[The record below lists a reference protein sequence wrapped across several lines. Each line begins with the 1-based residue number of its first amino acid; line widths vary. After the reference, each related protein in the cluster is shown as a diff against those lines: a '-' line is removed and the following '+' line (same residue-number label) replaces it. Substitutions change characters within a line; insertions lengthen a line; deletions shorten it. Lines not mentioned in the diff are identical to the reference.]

1 MTIIER
7 AEKFEKLL
15 EALATRK
22 RERVATAALLNH
34 IESEIE
40 RVSAIIAEYRDEMNA
55 ELDRLTV
62 DNDGQ

>member
-1 MTIIER
+1 MTLVER
-7 AEKFEKLL
+7 AEKFEKLF

-22 RERVATAALLNH
+22 RERVATAAQLAH
-34 IESEIE
+34 IESEIK
-40 RVSAIIAEYRDEMNA
+40 RVSGIIAEYRDELEA